1 MVSYYCVTISV
12 NFLISLCVIPT
23 TSSTFCHP
31 IASAVAGTAFLSSA
45 YIPFVVREV
54 RFVVFAV
61 AVLVL
66 SSCSRFCLA
75 LWLGVR
81 VRWLNS

>member
-1 MVSYYCVTISV
+1 MVSCYYVIISV

-23 TSSTFCHP
+23 TSSTFCYP
-31 IASAVAGTAFLSSA
+31 VTSAVGGTVFLSSA
-45 YIPFVVREV
+45 YILFVVREV

-61 AVLVL
+61 IVLML
-66 SSCSRFCLA
+66 LSCSRFCLA

-81 VRWLNS
+81 VR